1 MWTKRARMEQL
12 TFKGTWDKHLLRWLK
27 DLPTLWALN
36 EKTLEA
42 NEPRS
47 LKLMIGSSPKCPTTY
62 LLCIRTLR
70 ISSRKASL
78 WNTYRILV
86 QILIQ
91 SHLQAN
97 FWSSFP
103 IFFPTLSNL
112 FKPKR
117 HFGQS
122 KSRNSRMTSVV
133 RLYSDKDNDQS
144 ECVLFGSLCRLFSD
158 WFRFQPVYLQRNFNA
173 RFTVNDQQIKSVVA

>member
-1 MWTKRARMEQL
+1 MEHL
-12 TFKGTWDKHLLRWLK
+12 TFKGTWDKHLFRWFK
-27 DLPTLWALN
+27 DLLTLWALN

-91 SHLQAN
+91 SHLQVN
-97 FWSSFP
+97 FWSFFP

-122 KSRNSRMTSVV
+122 KSRILVWRQSSVCTLIGQRQRPIRV
-133 RLYSDKDNDQS
+133 CTIWFIVPTVLRLIQVSACVPPEKFQRKIYS
-144 ECVLFGSLCRLFSD
+144 
-158 WFRFQPVYLQRNFNA
+158 
-173 RFTVNDQQIKSVVA
+173 

>member
-1 MWTKRARMEQL
+1 MWTKRARMEHL
-12 TFKGTWDKHLLRWLK
+12 TFKGTWDKHLLSWFE

-47 LKLMIGSSPKCPTTY
+47 LKLMIGSSPKCPTPY

-91 SHLQAN
+91 SHLQVN
-97 FWSSFP
+97 FWSFFP
-103 IFFPTLSNL
+103 IFFSTLSNL

-122 KSRNSRMTSVV
+122 KSRNSRMASVV
-133 RLYSDKDNDQS
+133 RLYSDRSKTTTNQS
-144 ECVLFGSLCRLFSD
+144 VYYLVHCADCSQIDSGFSLCTSREISTQD
-158 WFRFQPVYLQRNFNA
+158 LQLTTN
-173 RFTVNDQQIKSVVA
+173 K